1 MATIA
6 LLTDFGL
13 ADGFVGMLKGTIKTI
28 APACA
33 IIDIS
38 HAVTAFD
45 IRSAAF
51 LLERSFRHFPPQTV
65 FLSVV
70 DPGVGSD
77 RRILAAAAGGY
88 FFVAP
93 DNGLL
98 SYTLAQF
105 DKKLVYSVENSDWL
119 KSDVTA
125 TFHGRDIM
133 APVAA
138 RLASGRPLDEVGPIA
153 DSYAILKPPNLLK
166 TANAAIGEIMY
177 VDQFGNMI
185 SNITRRDLPADIAS
199 GRLRCSVGQVREVPF
214 VPSYSEAKDF
224 GAIIS
229 GFDTVEIFVNQGNAA
244 GRFAHPV
251 GTTIAVEA
259 NV

>member
-13 ADGFVGMLKGTIKTI
+13 DDGFVGMLKGTIKSI
-28 APACA
+28 APTCE
-33 IIDIS
+33 IIDLS
-38 HAVTAFD
+38 HAVDSFD
-45 IRSAAF
+45 VRSAAF

-65 FLSVV
+65 ILSVV
-70 DPGVGSD
+70 DPGVGSA
-77 RRILAAAAGGY
+77 RRILAAAAGDY
-88 FFVAP
+88 LFVAP

-98 SYTLAQF
+98 SYALAQF
-105 DKKLVYSVENSDWL
+105 DKKRVYSVENSAWFNP
-119 KSDVTA
+119 DVTA

-138 RLASGRPLDEVGPIA
+138 RLASGQPVEEVGPVA
-153 DSYAILKPPNLLK
+153 DSYAILRPPNLLK

-177 VDQFGNMI
+177 VDKFGNLI
-185 SNITRRDLPADIAS
+185 SNIKSRDLPATVES
-199 GRLRCSVGQVREVPF
+199 GTLKCSVGSVLNVPF
-214 VPSYSEAKDF
+214 VASYSEAKDF

-229 GFDTVEIFVNQGNAA
+229 GFDTVEIFINQGSAA

>member
-6 LLTDFGL
+6 LLTDIGL
-13 ADGFVGMLKGTIKTI
+13 DDGFVGMLKGTIKSI
-28 APACA
+28 APTCE

-38 HAVTAFD
+38 HAVDSFD
-45 IRSAAF
+45 VRSAAF
-51 LLERSFRHFPPQTV
+51 LLKRTFRHFPPQTV
-65 FLSVV
+65 ILSVV
-70 DPGVGSD
+70 DPGVGSA
-77 RRILAAAAGGY
+77 RRILAAAAGDY
-88 FFVAP
+88 LFVAP

-98 SYTLAQF
+98 SYALAQF
-105 DKKLVYSVENSDWL
+105 DKKLVYSVENSSWF
-119 KSDVTA
+119 KSDVAA

-138 RLASGRPLDEVGPIA
+138 WLASGRPLDEVGPLA

-166 TANAAIGEIMY
+166 TANAVIGEIMY
-177 VDQFGNMI
+177 VDRFGNMI
-185 SNITRRDLPADIAS
+185 SNITRRDLPVEITS
-199 GRLRCSVGQVREVPF
+199 GRLKCTVGNVREVPF
-214 VPSYSEAKDF
+214 VASYSEAKDL